1 LLPKQKMI
9 DVAVSLF
16 TVAVII
22 ALGFFADIF
31 FNKTKI
37 PDVIWLLLFG
47 ILIGSVLKIVDQE
60 ELFGMAPLFTSIAIA
75 IILFESGRKM
85 KIMELFRESYSVTIF
100 MLANLLMS
108 TLLLALGGRFLF
120 GLELEKAVL
129 LGVIV
134 AGTSSPMIVTIVDRL
149 GIRAKVKTIMSV
161 ESVINSPFVIVVGL
175 ILMESLASPQSI
187 ISFSNI
193 SSDIAKNF
201 AVSIVV
207 GLIIGVVWARA
218 LSNLQIYKY
227 HHLMTIS
234 VLFLVYVL
242 SDYLGGSGAMA
253 ALVMGITVGNYAFI
267 FSKIEKKKIV
277 VLTKETKD
285 FNAII
290 AFVIRTFFFVFIGAV
305 ASLDDYRS
313 IAIGLALTVL
323 LLAARFMVVY
333 PTASILRL
341 SMREMLTMGF
351 MIPTGLSAAV
361 LAVLPF
367 AYYNIS
373 GTEHF
378 VDIVFTIILATTIFA
393 TVSVGI
399 VENIYNK
406 RTRSKKNTPTPQ

>member
-1 LLPKQKMI
+1 MI

-16 TVAVII
+16 TIAVII

-37 PDVIWLLLFG
+37 PDVISLLLFG

-242 SDYLGGSGAMA
+242 S
-253 ALVMGITVGNYAFI
+253 
-267 FSKIEKKKIV
+267 
-277 VLTKETKD
+277 
-285 FNAII
+285 
-290 AFVIRTFFFVFIGAV
+290 
-305 ASLDDYRS
+305 
-313 IAIGLALTVL
+313 
-323 LLAARFMVVY
+323 
-333 PTASILRL
+333 
-341 SMREMLTMGF
+341 
-351 MIPTGLSAAV
+351 
-361 LAVLPF
+361 
-367 AYYNIS
+367 
-373 GTEHF
+373 
-378 VDIVFTIILATTIFA
+378 
-393 TVSVGI
+393 
-399 VENIYNK
+399 
-406 RTRSKKNTPTPQ
+406 

>member
-1 LLPKQKMI
+1 MLPKQKMI

>member
-1 LLPKQKMI
+1 MI